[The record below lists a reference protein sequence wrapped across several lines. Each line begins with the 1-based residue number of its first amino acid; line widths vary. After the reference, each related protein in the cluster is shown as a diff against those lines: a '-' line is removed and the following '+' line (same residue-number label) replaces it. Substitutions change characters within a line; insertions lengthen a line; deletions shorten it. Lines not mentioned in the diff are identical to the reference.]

1 MKLKKH
7 ELLKNEP
14 NESSILE
21 LISQIHNLLNPRSGL
36 NKLNLVLKNEIK
48 KIYKFLKKSKVKKN
62 SNKKTKEEVIIK
74 KKIKMISNKI
84 NNNPKNK
91 NHI

>member
-48 KIYKFLKKSKVKKN
+48 KNIYKFF
-62 SNKKTKEEVIIK
+62 
-74 KKIKMISNKI
+74 
-84 NNNPKNK
+84 
-91 NHI
+91 

>member
-14 NESSILE
+14 SESSILE

-74 KKIKMISNKI
+74 KKN
-84 NNNPKNK
+84 
-91 NHI
+91 

>member
-14 NESSILE
+14 SESSILE

-74 KKIKMISNKI
+74 KKKLK
-84 NNNPKNK
+84 
-91 NHI
+91 

>member
-14 NESSILE
+14 SESSILE

-48 KIYKFLKKSKVKKN
+48 KIYINFLK
-62 SNKKTKEEVIIK
+62 
-74 KKIKMISNKI
+74 
-84 NNNPKNK
+84 NPK
-91 NHI
+91 

>member
-1 MKLKKH
+1 MKLRKH

-14 NESSILE
+14 SESSILE

-48 KIYKFLKKSKVKKN
+48 KNIYKFFKKSKVKKN

-74 KKIKMISNKI
+74 KKLK
-84 NNNPKNK
+84 
-91 NHI
+91 

>member
-14 NESSILE
+14 SESSILE

-48 KIYKFLKKSKVKKN
+48 KIYKFLKKSKVKK
-62 SNKKTKEEVIIK
+62 K
-74 KKIKMISNKI
+74 
-84 NNNPKNK
+84 
-91 NHI
+91 